1 MHVWKR
7 TAAYLNATFHFF
19 SWDYKRKLMTSQ
31 VRALYTWCVT
41 SYNDKSIDLCFII
54 YVLSALSS
62 AVVTQRV
69 NTLPG
74 HGTHC

>member
-41 SYNDKSIDLCFII
+41 SYNDKPIDLCFTI
-54 YVLSALSS
+54 YRIERAFKRGCDS
-62 AVVTQRV
+62 R
-69 NTLPG
+69 G
-74 HGTHC
+74 